1 MKIQKLF
8 VTDLDGTFLRSDH
21 GYDKLTLRKILDQF
35 KERGYLFVAA
45 SGRSLL
51 SLKEV
56 FKEFEEDMAFLA
68 ENGSLLSYQGQML
81 FQDRLIKAE
90 EYQPIV
96 AAIQNSPFGQ
106 SDRIL
111 LSGLDQ
117 AYIAAGVD
125 DPYYEEICH
134 YYPII
139 QKVGDLSAVREDMVK
154 IVAYFAEDILPEANL
169 WLNRSFEGL
178 TAVSTGFDSV
188 DIILSDIN
196 KAVALSQLCDHF
208 GLTKLDVIAFGD
220 NHNDLEM
227 LEFAG
232 RALATANARDSVK
245 DIADQVIGTC
255 DEDAVL
261 TYIQEYLQQ

>member
-96 AAIQNSPFGQ
+96 AAIQNSLFGQ

-111 LSGLDQ
+111 LSGIDK
-117 AYIAAGVD
+117 AFVSERVD
-125 DPYYEEICH
+125 EFFYQDILQ
-134 YYPII
+134 YYP
-139 QKVGDLSAVREDMVK
+139 KVEKVRDLSLVKEDMIK
-154 IVAYFAEDILPEANL
+154 IVANFPEEDLDEANR
-169 WLNRSFEGL
+169 WLNDIFEGV
-178 TAVSTGFDSV
+178 TAVATGFDSV
-188 DIILSDIN
+188 DIILSDIH
-196 KAVALSQLCDHF
+196 KAVGLSHLCTYFD
-208 GLTKLDVIAFGD
+208 LSYQDVIAFGD

-232 RALATANARDSVK
+232 LSLATANARDSVK
-245 DIADQVIGTC
+245 AIADQVIGTC

-261 TYIQEYLQQ
+261 TYIQEYMQQ